1 MPQGGYAPNSKR
13 SHEGARRFVIRRL
26 LDPYRQSQGARAS
39 ALMVAAVAGA
49 SVGGYLFNLVA
60 IRWLGA
66 PGYGEVAALTSL
78 TLLVLLPLVSIQ
90 NAVGRDVAH
99 LLATA
104 REARVTAH
112 FHRWLAR
119 MLGLGLLLGGAT
131 VLATGPIQDRLGIES
146 ATSVWLTAAAIAVST
161 VLPVTQGVLQG
172 LQRFRWLAASTLA
185 FALVRP
191 LLAPPLILLGGVSGA
206 MAATA
211 IAAVVPVAI
220 TGLGIRRALSRLET
234 TLQDVADDHSTMLWP
249 ALLGVTGFTVLTNID
264 VVVAK
269 ATLSAQEAGNYA
281 SAALVGKAVLFA
293 AAGITAV
300 LLPRMTTYLF
310 SDRGAITS
318 AVRRSLL
325 TVALLGVAFAA
336 VLAPLPES
344 FVLWLFGPSF
354 GDARELLAP
363 FALAMTVAAVAQVL
377 LTIALAAGDRRYPAV
392 LAVVAAVDVTA
403 LSVFN
408 ASSQMI
414 LVVTAVSCTVA
425 VAAYEAVA
433 GLPLRRVL
441 RRAYAVGTGPTAPA

>member
-1 MPQGGYAPNSKR
+1 
-13 SHEGARRFVIRRL
+13 VIRRL

>member
-1 MPQGGYAPNSKR
+1 
-13 SHEGARRFVIRRL
+13 
-26 LDPYRQSQGARAS
+26 
-39 ALMVAAVAGA
+39 MVAAVAGA

>member
-1 MPQGGYAPNSKR
+1 
-13 SHEGARRFVIRRL
+13 
-26 LDPYRQSQGARAS
+26 
-39 ALMVAAVAGA
+39 MVAAVAGA

-104 REARVTAH
+104 RKARVTAH

>member
-1 MPQGGYAPNSKR
+1 
-13 SHEGARRFVIRRL
+13 
-26 LDPYRQSQGARAS
+26 
-39 ALMVAAVAGA
+39 MVAAIAGA
-49 SVGGYLFNLVA
+49 SVGGYLYNLVA

-99 LLATA
+99 LSATA
-104 REARVTAH
+104 RKATVTAH
-112 FHRWLAR
+112 FRRWLAR
-119 MLGLGLLLGGAT
+119 MLGLGLVLGGAT
-131 VLATGPIQDRLGIES
+131 VLATGPIQDHLGIES

-211 IAAVVPVAI
+211 VAVVVPVAI
-220 TGLGIRRALSRLET
+220 TGLGIRRALSQLEP
-234 TLQDVADDHSTMLWP
+234 TLQDAADDHSTMLWP

-300 LLPRMTTYLF
+300 LLPRMTTYLV

-318 AVRRSLL
+318 AVRRSLF
-325 TVALLGVAFAA
+325 TVVLLGVVLAA

-363 FALAMTVAAVAQVL
+363 FALVMTVAAVAQVL
-377 LTIALAAGDRRYPAV
+377 LTIALAAGDRRYPAL
-392 LAVVAAVDVTA
+392 LAAIAVADVMV
-403 LSVFN
+403 LSVFSTS
-408 ASSQMI
+408 AVTI
-414 LVVTAVSCTVA
+414 LVVTALWCGVA
-425 VAAYEAVA
+425 VAAYDAVA
-433 GLPLRRVL
+433 RLPLRRLL
-441 RRAYAVGTGPTAPA
+441 RREYAIETVPSGSSASSSSVRGRRRPRTVPDP

>member
-1 MPQGGYAPNSKR
+1 
-13 SHEGARRFVIRRL
+13 VIRRL
-26 LDPYRQSQGARAS
+26 LDPYKQSRGARSS
-39 ALMVAAVAGA
+39 ALMVGAIAGA
-49 SVGGYLFNLVA
+49 SVGGYVFNLVA

-90 NAVGRDVAH
+90 YAVGRDVAH
-99 LLATA
+99 LWATA
-104 REARVTAH
+104 RKAAVAALFR
-112 FHRWLAR
+112 RWLLR
-119 MLGLGLLLGGAT
+119 MLGLGLLLGGAI

-146 ATSVWLTAAAIAVST
+146 AASVWLTAMAITVST

-172 LQRFRWLAASTLA
+172 LQRFGWLAASLLA

-191 LLAPPLILLGGVSGA
+191 ILAPPLILLGDVSGA

-211 IAAVVPVAI
+211 IAAVVPLAI
-220 TGLGIRRALSRLET
+220 TGLGVRRALSRLDT
-234 TLQDVADDHSTMLWP
+234 TRQDAADAGTTILWP

-269 ATLSAQEAGNYA
+269 AALSPQDAGNYA

-300 LLPRMTTYLF
+300 LLPRVTAYLV
-310 SDRGAITS
+310 SDRGGITS
-318 AVRRSLL
+318 AVRRSLF
-325 TVALLGVAFAA
+325 VVVVLGVAFAA

-354 GDARELLAP
+354 GDAGDLLAP

-377 LTIALAAGDRRYPAV
+377 LTIALAAGDRRYPAL

-433 GLPLRRVL
+433 GLPLRRLL